1 MRVLTALF
9 LGITLAGNSQTS
21 STFQLEEIMKGDDFI
36 GHSPENIRWSFDGQS
51 VFFDWNPTNT
61 FGNAPY
67 VYRLSDTEPKTL
79 PLQTIS
85 VAAAPIGQQIA
96 GQYYFQHMGNLMRYN
111 LGSKQTESILSLKDG
126 VNLVETVANLRHVYF
141 EQGNNLFF
149 FNETVGGI
157 TQVTDFV
164 QAKAPTEADSTSLI
178 QQQTELFSYIRLE
191 QQRAEWQKKNRE
203 KRSLP
208 LTIYYEKNEQLEDL
222 RVSPNERFVTFRLS
236 NYPSDPETHVEEY
249 ISTSGYTNEIPA
261 RAKVSNND
269 PSHRLGIY
277 DREHDTVYYVSF
289 SSLTDIRKKPA
300 YLSEYG
306 NADLAY
312 EKDRSVIMH
321 APIMHP
327 KGNQA
332 VVDVRSRDNKDR
344 WIVLLDLITGTVR
357 ELEHQHDEAWIGG
370 PGISGWNEV
379 QGTLGWLDEQSFYF
393 QSEVSGYSHLYS
405 MNTVTGAKK
414 QWTSGNWEV
423 HDVILNK
430 TKETFY
436 IIANK
441 LHPGVRNGYR
451 IALKTGEITPL
462 FEGYFGIEWALSPDE
477 KKWALRYSTSTQPWE
492 LYVADNKPNA
502 AMRRITTST
511 YSAFNQLK
519 LQTPEVVQVPT
530 IDNQSVSA
538 RLYKPAQSNGAAVL
552 FVHGAGYLQ
561 NAHHYWSYYAR
572 EFLFHQLL
580 LTKGYTVLDI
590 DYRASEGYGRD
601 VRTAV
606 YRHMGERDLLDYVDG
621 KSFLVKNHG
630 IDANRVGIYGGSY
643 GGFITLM
650 GMLKTP
656 GTFACGAAL
665 RSVTDWEHYN
675 HEYTS
680 NILNYP
686 GTDPKA
692 YRQSS
697 PIYYANGLNGPLL
710 LLHGIEDDNVQFQD
724 VVRLNQRFIELGKKN
739 YQLAVF
745 PTEAHSFKSAVAWTD
760 EYRRIL
766 ELFELHLKK

>member
-1 MRVLTALF
+1 MRILTFLF
-9 LGITLAGNSQTS
+9 LGITVTANGQKS
-21 STFQLEEIMKGDDFI
+21 SAFQLEEIMKGDGFI
-36 GHSPENIRWSFDGQS
+36 GHSPENIRWSFDGQTIL
-51 VFFDWNPTNT
+51 FDWNPSNT
-61 FGNAPY
+61 FGNTPY
-67 VYRLSDTEPKTL
+67 IYNLSDGTSKTL
-79 PLQTIS
+79 PVNTITVS
-85 VAAAPIGQQIA
+85 AAPIGTKIV

-111 LGSKQTESILSLKDG
+111 PGSKQTEPVVSTKNRIRLS
-126 VNLVETVANLRHVYF
+126 ETVSNLRHVYF
-141 EQGNNLFF
+141 EQENNLFF

-164 QAKAPTEADSTSLI
+164 QGKLPEKQDSTSLMR
-178 QQQTELFSYIRLE
+178 QQTELFSYIRLE
-191 QQRAEWQKKNRE
+191 QQRAEWQEKNQA
-203 KRSLP
+203 KRKLP
-208 LTIYYEKNEQLEDL
+208 KTIYYDRNEQLEDL
-222 RVSPNERFVTFRLS
+222 RISPDEQFVTFRLS
-236 NYPSDPETHVEEY
+236 NYPEDPETHVEEY
-249 ISTSGYTNEIPA
+249 ISTSGYTNRQSA

-277 DREHDTVYYVSF
+277 DREHDSVYYVSF
-289 SSLTDIRKKPA
+289 SSLTDIRKKPD

-306 NADLAY
+306 DTNPLY

-321 APIMHP
+321 APVMHP
-327 KGNQA
+327 KGKLA
-332 VVDVRSRDNKDR
+332 LVDVRSHDNKDR
-344 WIVLLDLITGTVR
+344 WIVLLDLAKGTIR

-370 PGISGWNEV
+370 PGISGWNEAA
-379 QGTLGWLDEQSFYF
+379 GTLGWLDDQSFYF

-405 MNTVTGAKK
+405 MNTGTGVTK

-423 HDVILNK
+423 YDVILNK
-430 TKETFY
+430 TGETFY

-441 LHPGVRNGYR
+441 LHPGVRNGYK
-451 IALKTGEITPL
+451 IAVKTNELTPL
-462 FEGYFGIEWALSPDE
+462 FEGYFGIEWSLSPDE
-477 KKWALRYSTSTQPWE
+477 KKWAIRYSTSTQPWE

-502 AMRRITTST
+502 FMRRVTTST
-511 YSAFNQLK
+511 YKGFNELK
-519 LQTPEVVQVPT
+519 LQAPEVIQIPT
-530 IDNQSVSA
+530 SDNKTVTA
-538 RLYKPAQSNGAAVL
+538 RLYKPTESNGAAVM

-561 NAHHYWSYYAR
+561 NAHHYWSYYTR

-580 LTKGYTVLDI
+580 ITKGYTVLDI

-656 GTFACGAAL
+656 GTFACGAGL

-692 YRQSS
+692 YRRSS
-697 PIYYANGLNGPLL
+697 PIYYAEGLSGPLL

-724 VVRLNQRFIELGKKN
+724 IVRLNQRFIELGKSN

-745 PTEAHSFKSAVAWTD
+745 PTETHGFKSTVAWTD

-766 ELFELHLKK
+766 ELFELHLK

>member
-1 MRVLTALF
+1 MRYLTSVICILALTCN
-9 LGITLAGNSQTS
+9 GQTS

-36 GHSPENIRWSFDGQS
+36 GHSPENVRWSFDGQS
-51 VFFDWNPTNT
+51 ILFDWNPVNT
-61 FGNAPY
+61 FGNTPY
-67 VYRLSDTEPKTL
+67 IYKLSDGTTKTL
-79 PLQTIS
+79 PVNTVTVS
-85 VAAAPIGQQIA
+85 AAPIGSKVSA
-96 GQYYFQHMGNLMRYN
+96 HYYFQHAGNLMRYTIN
-111 LGSKQTESILSLKDG
+111 TKQTEPIVALKTR
-126 VNLVETVANLRHVYF
+126 VNPVDQVTNLRHIYF
-141 EQGNNLFF
+141 EQENNLFF
-149 FNETVGGI
+149 FNETTGGI
-157 TQVTDFV
+157 AQVTDFV
-164 QAKAPTEADSTSLI
+164 QAKAPEDADSTSLMR
-178 QQQTELFSYIRLE
+178 QQTDLFNYIRLE
-191 QQRAEWQKKNRE
+191 QQRAQWQEKNQV
-203 KRSLP
+203 KRTLP
-208 LTIYYEKNEQLEDL
+208 LTIYYDRNEQLENL
-222 RVSPNERFVTFRLS
+222 QVAPNERFVTFRLS
-236 NYPSDPETHVEEY
+236 NYPEDRETHVEEY
-249 ISTSGYTNEIPA
+249 ISTSGYTNQIGA
-261 RAKVSNND
+261 RPKVSDND

-289 SSLTDIRKKPA
+289 SSLTDIRKKPD

-306 NADLAY
+306 NTDLVY
-312 EKDRSVIMH
+312 QKDRSVIMH
-321 APIMHP
+321 SPVMHP
-327 KGNQA
+327 TGNQA
-332 VVDVRSRDNKDR
+332 VVDVRSHDNKDR
-344 WIVLLDLITGTVR
+344 WIVLLDLASGTIR

-379 QGTLGWLDEQSFYF
+379 QGTLGWLDDQSFYF

-405 MNTVTGAKK
+405 INTVTGAKK

-441 LHPGVRNGYR
+441 LHPGVRNGYK
-451 IALKTGEITPL
+451 IALKTGELTPL
-462 FEGYFGIEWALSPDE
+462 FEGYFGIEWSLSPDE
-477 KKWALRYSTSTQPWE
+477 KKWAIRYSTSTQPWE
-492 LYVADNKPNA
+492 LYIADNKINA
-502 AMRRITTST
+502 QLRRITTST
-511 YSAFNQLK
+511 YSGFNQLK
-519 LQTPEVVQVPT
+519 LQAPEVVQVPT
-530 IDNQSVSA
+530 SDNTTVSA
-538 RLYKPAQSNGAAVL
+538 RLYKPTTSNGAAVM

-601 VRTAV
+601 VRTAI

-621 KSFLVKNHG
+621 KSFLVKNYG

-665 RSVTDWEHYN
+665 RSVTDWRHYN

-686 GTDPKA
+686 TTDPKA
-692 YRQSS
+692 YRRSS
-697 PIYYANGLNGPLL
+697 PIYYAEGLNDPLL
-710 LLHGIEDDNVQFQD
+710 ILHGMEDDNVQFQD
-724 VVRLNQRFIELGKKN
+724 VVRLNQRFIELGKSN
-739 YQLAVF
+739 YQMAVF
-745 PTEAHSFKSAVAWTD
+745 PTEAHGFKSAVAWTD

-766 ELFELHLKK
+766 ELFELHLK

>member
-1 MRVLTALF
+1 MRILALFF
-9 LGITLAGNSQTS
+9 LGITATGNCQTPS
-21 STFQLEEIMKGDDFI
+21 PFQLEEIMKGDDFI
-36 GHSPENIRWSFDGQS
+36 GHSPENVRWSFDGKA
-51 VFFDWNPTNT
+51 VLFDWNPTNA
-61 FGNAPY
+61 FGNTAYSYNPEDGTPKALAPN
-67 VYRLSDTEPKTL
+67 
-79 PLQTIS
+79 TITVS
-85 VAAAPIGQQIA
+85 AAPIGRHVA
-96 GQYYFQHMGNLMRYN
+96 TQYYFQHIGNLMRYN
-111 LGSKQTESILSLKDG
+111 LNSKQTESIVATKSTIRLNES
-126 VNLVETVANLRHVYF
+126 VNNLRHVYF
-141 EQGNNLFF
+141 EQENNLFF

-164 QAKAPTEADSTSLI
+164 QGKAPEKQDSTSLMR
-178 QQQTELFSYIRLE
+178 QQTELFSYIRLE
-191 QQRAEWQKKNRE
+191 QQRAEWQKKNQA
-203 KRSLP
+203 KRPLP
-208 LTIYYEKNEQLEDL
+208 LTIYYDRNEQLADL
-222 RVSPNERFVTFRLS
+222 QISPNEEFVTFRLS
-236 NYPSDPETHVEEY
+236 NYPEDRETHVEEY
-249 ISTSGYTNEIPA
+249 ISTSGYTNQISA

-277 DREHDTVYYVSF
+277 DRVHDTVYYVSF
-289 SSLTDIRKKPA
+289 SSLSDIRKKPS
-300 YLSEYG
+300 YLREYG
-306 NADLAY
+306 DTSSFYA
-312 EKDRSVIMH
+312 KDRSVIMH
-321 APIMHP
+321 APVMHP
-327 KGNQA
+327 KGKQA
-332 VVDVRSRDNKDR
+332 LVDVRSHDNKDR
-344 WIVLLDLITGTVR
+344 WIVLLDLANGTVR

-379 QGTLGWLDEQSFYF
+379 AGTLDWLDEQSFYF

-405 MNTVTGAKK
+405 MNTLTGVKK

-441 LHPGVRNGYR
+441 LHPGVRNGYK
-451 IALKTGEITPL
+451 IAVKTGELTPL
-462 FEGYFGIEWALSPDE
+462 FEGYFGIEWSLSPDE
-477 KKWALRYSTSTQPWE
+477 KKWAIRYSTSTQPWE

-502 AMRRITTST
+502 FMRRITTST
-511 YSAFNQLK
+511 YKGFDQLK
-519 LQTPEVVQVPT
+519 LQAPEVVQVPT
-530 IDNQSVSA
+530 SDNKTVSA
-538 RLYKPAQSNGAAVL
+538 RLYKPQTTNGAAVL

-580 LTKGYTVLDI
+580 INKGYTVLDI

-621 KSFLVKNHG
+621 KSFLVNNHG
-630 IDANRVGIYGGSY
+630 IAANRVGIYGGSY

-692 YRQSS
+692 YRRSS
-697 PIYYANGLNGPLL
+697 PIYFAEGLKGPLVM
-710 LLHGIEDDNVQFQD
+710 LHGIEDDNVQFQD
-724 VVRLNQRFIELGKKN
+724 VVRLNQRFIELGKKD
-739 YQLAVF
+739 YQMAIF
-745 PTEAHSFKSAVAWTD
+745 PTEAHGFKSTVAWTD

-766 ELFELHLKK
+766 ELFELHLK